1 MFISKLHVGV
11 IVHSLEESVKFYTE
25 LLGLSVD
32 GIVESS
38 GLGVKFGFLSH
49 AGQTVELL
57 EYTDERAGQKRLWG
71 PVDHIG
77 FTFDTIEPIVQRLRQ
92 ASVRLHSDEIRRDP
106 SDDSRFIFFDGPNGE
121 RLELFQEGQPTPQK

>member
-49 AGQTVELL
+49 VRQTVELL
-57 EYTDERAGQKRLWG
+57 EYTDEKAGQKRPWG

-77 FTFDTIEPIVQRLRQ
+77 FTFDTIDPIVQRLRQ
-92 ASVRLHSDEIRRDP
+92 SGVHFQSDEIRRDP
-106 SDDSRFIFFDGPNGE
+106 SDNARFIFFDGPNGE
-121 RLELFQEGQPTPQK
+121 RLELFQEGQRTSQK